1 MSNASDSDVVISPLA
16 LSAGDVPCLIYI
28 DEIKNDENG
37 DIAVEI
43 YARRVDANGREW
55 YVGMATFCL
64 CRDQTVSGPAMKN
77 QPGLSDLLSKIG
89 EDDHKNIKDFVTRY
103 ALEYGKFKRPAKT
116 AIAEVFARA
125 KVTNVGTEMFP
136 ENSPGFETCITVT
149 VEIEGKKFNLWYE
162 ALDPEYLS
170 ASWVHR
176 ESDGYTNGGWAIAK
190 QNCDF
195 DEIVEHIVSCADVD
209 ADEDDVEAGLDELTW
224 PAREPLVDAAEKLA
238 RKNAEERDDNGDEDE

>member
-1 MSNASDSDVVISPLA
+1 MSNTSDSDVVISPLA

-28 DEIKNDENG
+28 DEIKNNENG
-37 DIAVEI
+37 DIAVDIE
-43 YARRVDANGREW
+43 ARRVDANGREW

-64 CRDQTVSGPAMKN
+64 RRDQTVSGPAMKN

-149 VEIEGKKFNLWYE
+149 VEIEGKKFSLWYE
-162 ALDPEYLS
+162 AREPEYLS
-170 ASWVHR
+170 GSWVQR
-176 ESDGYTNGGWAIAK
+176 ESDGYTNGGWVIARE
-190 QNCDF
+190 NCDF
-195 DEIVEHIVSCADVD
+195 DEIVAHVASCADVD
-209 ADEDDVEAGLDELTW
+209 AEDDDVEAELDKLTW
-224 PAREPLVDAAEKLA
+224 AACEPLRAAAEELA
-238 RKNAEERDDNGDEDE
+238 RKNATLDDE